1 MLYFRNS
8 ELVAK
13 YHISEKT
20 AINWVKEAKSG
31 KLALELYEENG
42 KVRIANT
49 NKNIKLINKL
59 VEARKKYRN
68 TRAIKTVTPRP
79 EFYELFTKTQILDLA
94 SNLDIRREIPF
105 QYGYF
110 DGGAEYWDK
119 YAERLAAEETSN
131 FLTITIEQLRDSQEY
146 FDRRISSYMQVNVID
161 IGPGNV
167 MPVRGFLQ
175 HLVDEKKIGKYVA
188 VDISPAMLKIAE
200 RNVRSWFGDT
210 IPFEAYEA
218 DINYDRFAE
227 LLNEYTIGES
237 AEDTINVVL
246 ALGGTLANLR
256 SPNGAFKIIHDSMNR
271 NDLLLYNL
279 KLDTETARHYFDFDT
294 AHNIPALDLKSKM
307 ILDMFNIEESFYD
320 VEVGYDPVRKERY
333 MRLRLKVELKIKIV
347 FETGERILA
356 FDKNETI
363 LVWRFWHQNVQDVVS
378 QLYQN
383 DFDILQSSLT
393 EDKQYL
399 LTISRV
405 TSER

>member
-49 NKNIKLINKL
+49 NKNIKLINRL
-59 VEARKKYRN
+59 VEARRKYRN

-146 FDRRISSYMQVNVID
+146 FDRRISSYKQVNVID

-279 KLDTETARHYFDFDT
+279 KLDTEAARHYFDFDT

-307 ILDMFNIEESFYD
+307 ILDMLNIEESFYD

-363 LVWRFWHQNVQDVVS
+363 LVWRFWHQNVQDVVN
-378 QLYQN
+378 QLYLN
-383 DFDILQSSLT
+383 DFDILQSNLT